1 MNAPAKTAR
10 NLDVATPGEVPPAPD
25 TILAAAE
32 NGAIE
37 KPTKAKE
44 RVRVSQDYRTMRAAD
59 VDATAL
65 TSPVLTLDGYV
76 CPAPVDKK

>member
-1 MNAPAKTAR
+1 MTAPAKTNRA
-10 NLDVATPGEVPPAPD
+10 LDLATPGEVPPAPD
-25 TILAAAE
+25 TIMAAAE

-37 KPTKAKE
+37 KPKLAKE

-59 VDATAL
+59 VDATTL

-76 CPAPVDKK
+76 CPAPADKK